1 RLHASLL
8 LTPGRSAGSRL
19 LPYTTLFRSVLDA
32 AHRGTRAGGGQAA
45 RARRRALAPRSGPS
59 RDGVAAAARAR
70 MGIPPPRAHVG
81 ALGGE
86 EGRVPG
92 RISRTQVELR
102 HRDDELRGAA
112 AESVGP
118 DPAAARTH
126 RHPRHAGA
134 HSTDRSRRR
143 RCADGAR
150 AARARS
156 GRGGGPRTPQ
166 ALRGGPRSA
175 AVAAARRARLGA
187 SVLAAGGAGPVLHA
201 ARI

>member
-1 RLHASLL
+1 M
-8 LTPGRSAGSRL
+8 
-19 LPYTTLFRSVLDA
+19 LDA
-32 AHRGTRAGGGQAA
+32 AHRRAGASRGQAA
-45 RARRRALAPRSGPS
+45 RARRRALAHRSGSS
-59 RDGVAAAARAR
+59 RDDAAAAARAR

-118 DPAAARTH
+118 DPAAAHAR
-126 RHPRHAGA
+126 RHPRHAGV
-134 HSTDRSRRR
+134 HSADRSSRR

-166 ALRGGPRSA
+166 ALRGGPRRA

-187 SVLAAGGAGPVLHA
+187 SVLAGRSTGPVLHA
-201 ARI
+201 PRIRASHRVRPHRLHPGQPRG